1 MSHALMVEI
10 RRALLIVIAALDKEI
25 KGYQPPPKT

>member
-1 MSHALMVEI
+1 MSYALLVEL

-25 KGYQPPPKT
+25 AAQKSTSK